1 MTDQP
6 KSLYQ
11 ILVAIGAEIDS
22 HASDLYV
29 KSTPEVLALV
39 QLSEKNYST
48 FKSNIDGETWI
59 DIPFAYDPFWE
70 MKLKQQPEP
79 KAADLPTML
88 TMFGLAPELLK
99 EPQPEASAAP
109 LVFQRSPLDQDCS
122 TPPPWII
129 VGNEIHDRPTHFDDH
144 GARIG
149 ETANLIATVHV
160 MPRGH
165 QRKNLFLISAAPEL
179 LDALN
184 LAVATI
190 ERLQTVRAGG
200 FSSASGTLEVAKA
213 AIAKATGKESLKDS

>member
-29 KSTPEVLALV
+29 KSTPRSIGLV

-70 MKLKQQPEP
+70 MKLKQQPGAKGGRPADDAHHVWTCSRAAERAAAGGEP
-79 KAADLPTML
+79 
-88 TMFGLAPELLK
+88 
-99 EPQPEASAAP
+99 P

-122 TPPPWII
+122 TRRR
-129 VGNEIHDRPTHFDDH
+129 GLLSATRFTTGRPIST
-144 GARIG
+144 I
-149 ETANLIATVHV
+149 TAFASV
-160 MPRGH
+160 
-165 QRKNLFLISAAPEL
+165 
-179 LDALN
+179 
-184 LAVATI
+184 
-190 ERLQTVRAGG
+190 RLRT
-200 FSSASGTLEVAKA
+200 
-213 AIAKATGKESLKDS
+213 